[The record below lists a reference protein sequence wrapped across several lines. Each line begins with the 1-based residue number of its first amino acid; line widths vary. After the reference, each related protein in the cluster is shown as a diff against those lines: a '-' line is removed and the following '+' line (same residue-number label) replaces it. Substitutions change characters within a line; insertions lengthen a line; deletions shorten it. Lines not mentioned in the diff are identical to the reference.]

1 MQIIDRRLNGKNKS
15 AVNRQRFIRRY
26 REQIKQAV
34 SNTISQRSIS
44 DIDSGE
50 KINIPKRDIQEPSF
64 HHGQGGVRE
73 TILPGNREFISGD
86 KLRRPDGG
94 QGGQGGDQASDQG
107 EGEDDFV
114 FQLSREEFLEFFFD
128 DLALPD
134 MIKTQLAQVTEHR
147 RVRAGYTQQGIPTN
161 INVVRSMQGALAR
174 RIAIGGP
181 HRRKINE
188 AREQLAAIQEDKS
201 LSDDERKERT
211 AELEAEIE
219 RLEAR
224 LRAIPFI
231 DDYDLRYNNRV
242 EIPKPTTRAV
252 MFCIMDVSGSM
263 DEQRKDI
270 AKRFF
275 ILLYLFLTRHY
286 EHIELVFIRHH
297 TSATEVDED
306 TFFHSRETGGTIVSS
321 ALKLML
327 EIIHERYDDN
337 SWNIYAAQASDGD
350 NWTDDSPLCGKLMN
364 EEIMPLVQY
373 FAYVEITPAEHQSLW
388 HQYTEVGAVHSH
400 FAQQSIGDV
409 EDIYPVF
416 RKLFK
421 KEAAA

>member
-26 REQIKQAV
+26 REQIRQAV
-34 SNTISQRSIS
+34 SRTISERSIS

-50 KINIPKRDIQEPSF
+50 KINIPRRDIQEPSF

-73 TILPGNREFISGD
+73 TILPGNREFVSGD
-86 KLRRPDGG
+86 KLRRPEGG
-94 QGGQGGDQASDQG
+94 QGSGQGGQASDQG

-134 MIKTQLAQVTEHR
+134 MVKTQLAKVTENR
-147 RVRAGYTQQGIPTN
+147 RVRAGYTHQGIPTN
-161 INVVRSMQGALAR
+161 INVIRSMQGALAR

-181 HRRKINE
+181 HRRKLNE
-188 AREQLAAIQEDKS
+188 AREQLAAVQADLS
-201 LSDDERKERT
+201 LSEEKREERI
-211 AELEAEIE
+211 AALEAEIKH
-219 RLEAR
+219 LEAR

-231 DDYDLRYNNRV
+231 DDYDLRYNNRI
-242 EIPKPTTRAV
+242 EIPKPTARAV

-263 DEQRKDI
+263 DEQRKEI

-297 TSATEVDED
+297 TSATEVDEE

-327 EIIHERYDDN
+327 EIVRERYDDS

-350 NWTDDSPLCGKLMN
+350 NWTDDSPLCGKLMTD
-364 EEIMPLVQY
+364 EIMPLVQY
-373 FAYVEITPAEHQSLW
+373 FAYVEITPSEHQSLW
-388 HQYTEVGAVHSH
+388 HQYAQVGAIHGH
-400 FAQQSIGDV
+400 FAQQSIAGV

-421 KEAAA
+421 KEAA

>member
-34 SNTISQRSIS
+34 GRTINERSIS

-50 KINIPKRDIQEPSF
+50 KINIPRRDVHEPSF

-73 TILPGNREFISGD
+73 TVLPGNREFISGD
-86 KLRRPDGG
+86 KLRRPEGG
-94 QGGQGGDQASDQG
+94 QSGEGGGQASDQG
-107 EGEDDFV
+107 EGEDEFV
-114 FQLSREEFLEFFFD
+114 FQLSREEFLEFFFE

-147 RVRAGYTQQGIPTN
+147 RVRAGYTHQGVPTN

-181 HRRKINE
+181 HRRKLKE
-188 AREQLAAIQEDKS
+188 AREALAAIIADSDLSEDT
-201 LSDDERKERT
+201 RKKRV
-211 AELEAEIE
+211 AALEAEIE
-219 RLEAR
+219 HLEAR

-231 DDYDLRYNNRV
+231 DDYDLRYNSRV
-242 EIPKPTTRAV
+242 DIPKPTARAV
-252 MFCIMDVSGSM
+252 MFCLMDVSGSM
-263 DEQRKDI
+263 DEHRKEI

-327 EIIHERYDDN
+327 DIINERYSD
-337 SWNIYAAQASDGD
+337 SPWNIYAAQASDGD
-350 NWTDDSPLCGKLMN
+350 NWTDDSPLCGKLMTDN
-364 EEIMPLVQY
+364 IMPLLQY
-373 FAYVEITPAEHQSLW
+373 FAYVEITPSDHQSLW
-388 HQYTEVGAVHSH
+388 HQYTEVGAVHGH
-400 FAQQSIGDV
+400 FAQQSIAGV

-421 KEAAA
+421 KETA

>member
-15 AVNRQRFIRRY
+15 AINRQRFIRRY
-26 REQIKQAV
+26 REQIKKAV
-34 SNTISQRSIS
+34 GHTISERSIS
-44 DIDSGE
+44 DIDSGD
-50 KINIPKRDIQEPSF
+50 KINIPRRDIQEPSF

-86 KLRRPDGG
+86 RLRRPEGG

-114 FQLSREEFLEFFFD
+114 FQLSREEFLEFFFE

-134 MIKTQLAQVTEHR
+134 MVKTQLAQVTEHR
-147 RVRAGYTQQGIPTN
+147 RVRAGYSHQGVPTN

-181 HRRKINE
+181 HRRDLKKTRETLAEVLEDRALSE
-188 AREQLAAIQEDKS
+188 A
-201 LSDDERKERT
+201 ERKERVT
-211 AELEAEIE
+211 ALEAEIE
-219 RLEAR
+219 RLEGR
-224 LRAIPFI
+224 LRSIPFI
-231 DDYDLRYNNRV
+231 DDYDLRYNNRID
-242 EIPKPTTRAV
+242 IPKPTARAV
-252 MFCIMDVSGSM
+252 MFCLMDVSGSM

-286 EHIELVFIRHH
+286 ERIELVFIRHH

-327 EIIHERYDDN
+327 EIIQERYSD
-337 SWNIYAAQASDGD
+337 SAWNIYAAQASDGD
-350 NWTDDSPLCGKLMN
+350 NWTDDSPLCGKLMADD
-364 EEIMPLVQY
+364 IMPLLQY
-373 FAYVEITPAEHQSLW
+373 FAYVEITASEHQSLW
-388 HQYTEVGAVHSH
+388 HQYAEVAAIHGH
-400 FAQQSIGDV
+400 FAQQAISGA

-421 KEAAA
+421 KETA